1 MDNKQYITRLS
12 RRATLNY
19 KETQQLVTS
28 AIAMITEVLAQDDSL
43 AIPAFGTFESE
54 KKDEYIAVDEE
65 SGRSMLYPPTVTA
78 KFTPGTILTKSIT
91 EGNQK

>member
-19 KETQQLVTS
+19 KETQQLVSS

-43 AIPAFGTFESE
+43 AIPAFGTFSTE
-54 KKDEYIAVDEE
+54 KQDEYIAFDKET
-65 SGRSMLYPPTVTA
+65 GRRTLYPPTLTA
-78 KFTPGTILTKSIT
+78 QFTPGTILTKSISST
-91 EGNQK
+91 NQQ

>member
-28 AIAMITEVLAQDDSL
+28 AIAMITEVLSQDDTL
-43 AIPAFGTFESE
+43 AIPAFGTFGTE
-54 KKDEYIAVDEE
+54 KREEYISVDTTT
-65 SGRSMLYPPTVTA
+65 GRRMLFPPSLKAT
-78 KFTPGTILTKSIT
+78 FTPGTILTKSI
-91 EGNQK
+91 GNKQ